1 MSALRDAWSELG
13 RRKLRHA
20 LTVLGIGIG
29 VAALLLLGALSEK
42 LSRLVLG
49 GRDFAAGQI
58 TVSSAGSRNV
68 ADVGRGGLLSGDQ
81 LLALERVDGVRAV
94 APIVMFPLE
103 ENPGSLPFTLAPLV
117 FGVDMAMLALNE
129 VAPPPVVRLGRGL
142 PAAGGGEVVIG
153 SQVAHTYG
161 VGVGST
167 LAVRGRDF
175 TVIGVLETTF
185 TGPDSFVF
193 MPFPVAARLLVDSE
207 PLLRRLVMMPG
218 ASVLPIATAA
228 AVFWRDG
235 TDPERVTERIRAA
248 LPDVSVTTPAEAA
261 AQIDRSLLF
270 LNAVILGSGLTAL
283 LVASLAVASTMV
295 TAVVERRREIGLR
308 RVVGA
313 TRGQVVA
320 QLVVEAGLL
329 GLLGGVLG
337 VVGGWA
343 AVTAL
348 NGVTLRLGAP
358 VFLITTRLVIG
369 ALLLPVVLAGAAGVW
384 PALRA
389 ARLAPTDA
397 LRWT

>member
-1 MSALRDAWSELG
+1 
-13 RRKLRHA
+13 
-20 LTVLGIGIG
+20 
-29 VAALLLLGALSEK
+29 
-42 LSRLVLG
+42 
-49 GRDFAAGQI
+49 
-58 TVSSAGSRNV
+58 
-68 ADVGRGGLLSGDQ
+68 
-81 LLALERVDGVRAV
+81 
-94 APIVMFPLE
+94 
-103 ENPGSLPFTLAPLV
+103 
-117 FGVDMAMLALNE
+117 
-129 VAPPPVVRLGRGL
+129 
-142 PAAGGGEVVIG
+142 
-153 SQVAHTYG
+153 
-161 VGVGST
+161 
-167 LAVRGRDF
+167 
-175 TVIGVLETTF
+175 
-185 TGPDSFVF
+185 
-193 MPFPVAARLLVDSE
+193 
-207 PLLRRLVMMPG
+207 MMPG